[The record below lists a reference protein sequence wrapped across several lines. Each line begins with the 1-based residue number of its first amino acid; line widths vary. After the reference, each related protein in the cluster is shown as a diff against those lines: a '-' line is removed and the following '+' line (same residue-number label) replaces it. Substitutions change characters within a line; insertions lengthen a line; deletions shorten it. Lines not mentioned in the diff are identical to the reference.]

1 MATRSSYLPPDRR
14 DLVEARLRERVERL
28 KAAERREPPAS
39 FVYEPS
45 SPPSIPPGLTITEW
59 RAQRLG

>member
-1 MATRSSYLPPDRR
+1 MATRSSYPPPDRR

-28 KAAERREPPAS
+28 KRREPPAS

-45 SPPSIPPGLTITEW
+45 SPPSIPPGLTIAEW
-59 RAQRLG
+59 RARRLG